1 MAINLILPPPAHC
14 TVSSSRKSRSSETT
28 GIKTRNWQ
36 ELALKRDWQ
45 GAILGYL
52 REKRREAIPLW
63 TVLNGICA
71 AAEPRDRR
79 ETRELK
85 TEILKALGQ
94 LSRTRRVLRWRRTK
108 LAIPDTGDRV
118 VSLEQFMATS
128 RALPAFSRSSSGRK

>member
-1 MAINLILPPPAHC
+1 M
-14 TVSSSRKSRSSETT
+14 SSLGRTHGRYRRRVT
-28 GIKTRNWQ
+28 
-36 ELALKRDWQ
+36 RDWQ

-94 LSRTRRVLRWRRTK
+94 LSRTRRVLRLRRTK
-108 LAIPDTGDRV
+108 LAILDTGDRV
-118 VSLEQFMATS
+118 VSLDQLRERQ
-128 RALPAFSRSSSGRK
+128 